1 MISSSIK
8 AANSTVAVSSR
19 VVELFNEQWQN
30 IIRHTDRLFSRL
42 MVFQWFFAVGL
53 ALWLSPRT
61 WAGMDSRIHPHVWFA
76 IFLGG
81 IITSLPVY
89 MSRKFPGEALTRHTV
104 AFGQMLMSALLIHL

>member
-1 MISSSIK
+1 MISSTIK
-8 AANSTVAVSSR
+8 PANSIAVSNR
-19 VVELFNEQWQN
+19 VAELFNEQRQN
-30 IIRHTDRLFSRL
+30 VIRHADYLFSWL
-42 MVFQWFFAVGL
+42 MIFQWFFAVGL

-89 MSRKFPGEALTRHTV
+89 MARKYPGETLTRHTV
-104 AFGQMLMSALLIHL
+104 